1 MISVFLSKL
10 LTSRQANF
18 TEESISIFDL
28 MFSMQPLE
36 SLVDL
41 QKSVEDNLGK
51 KGTDLMYDFGKK
63 ISSALIDHFKTRFK
77 LKGEQIREV
86 WINMFSLS
94 GFGKLEVVKFSP
106 SSAVFQT
113 NSSSI
118 AKIYSEKYKRAKG
131 PVCSII
137 SGMLE
142 IYFQEMTGKNIKC
155 KETSCMAMGK
165 QFCTFE
171 IS

>member
-18 TEESISIFDL
+18 TEENISIFDL

-41 QKSVEDNLGK
+41 QKSIEDDLGK
-51 KGTDLMYDFGKK
+51 KGTDLMYDFGRK
-63 ISSALIDHFKTRFK
+63 ISSALINHFKTRFK

-86 WINMFSLS
+86 WLNMFSLS
-94 GFGKLEVVKFSP
+94 GFGKLEVVK
-106 SSAVFQT
+106 SAPNSAIFQT
-113 NSSSI
+113 NTSSI
-118 AKIYSEKYKRAKG
+118 AKIYSEKYKRSKE
-131 PVCSII
+131 PTCSII
-137 SGMLE
+137 SGMIE
-142 IYFQEMTGKNIKC
+142 AYFQEMTGKKAKC
-155 KETSCMAMGK
+155 KETSCMSMGK

>member
-18 TEESISIFDL
+18 TEEDISIFDL
-28 MFSMQPLE
+28 LFAMQPLE

-41 QKSVEDNLGK
+41 QKSLEKSLGK
-51 KGTDLMYDFGKK
+51 KGTDLMTDFGRK
-63 ISSALIDHFKTRFK
+63 ISTALINHFKARFR
-77 LKGEQIREV
+77 LKGEQLREV
-86 WINMFSLS
+86 WLNMFSLG
-94 GFGKLEVVKFSP
+94 GFGKLQIVKFDSK
-106 SSAVFQT
+106 SAIFQT

-118 AKIYSEKYKRAKG
+118 AKVYMSKYKRSAQ

-142 IYFQEMTGKNIKC
+142 AYFQEVTGKKFKC
-155 KETSCMAMGK
+155 KETTCMATGK

-171 IS
+171 IY